1 MKIKLIFK
9 YELKVKLKLD
19 LRVRF
24 TFASLLKRENIFI
37 FSVTIVGNL
46 RKCSF
51 LSSFP
56 RPVGDVDRACTEITN
71 PRLS

>member
-1 MKIKLIFK
+1 MSL
-9 YELKVKLKLD
+9 LKVKLKLD

-24 TFASLLKRENIFI
+24 TFACLFKRENIFI

-56 RPVGDVDRACTEITN
+56 RPVGDVDRACTVITN